1 MHTGSDNPETGQTPA
16 RTIKDAGFSLIEL
29 MVVTAIIA
37 VLAMIG
43 LPQYHL
49 FSTKAKIAAG
59 LAEIAPAKA
68 ALEHLIAEG
77 DDFDESKFGGLPY
90 RLTYLGLPASGTSCS
105 NILLANS
112 NPSPYK
118 EDFSIVCIIRNDG
131 GTFVYLIRDHTTGA
145 WRCEVAVKNA
155 AVVPA
160 SCQHSDSIGP

>member
-37 VLAMIG
+37 VLGMIG
-43 LPQYHL
+43 LPQYQL
-49 FSTKAKIAAG
+49 FSAKAKIAAG
-59 LAEIAPAKA
+59 LAEIAPAKTA
-68 ALEHLIAEG
+68 VERLIAEG

-105 NILLANS
+105 NIFLANGD
-112 NPSPYK
+112 PSPYK
-118 EDFSIVCIIRNDG
+118 NDFNIVCTIRS
-131 GTFVYLIRDHTTGA
+131 GTYVWLIRDHVTGA
-145 WRCEVAVKNA
+145 WRCEVSAKNA

-160 SCQHSDSIGP
+160 SCQHRL